1 MSAHLALA
9 GASRTLRTL
18 LRDRMAQEG
27 LAVTLSP
34 PDVTPSEAA
43 GLRVNLYLLHL
54 TPSPH
59 LMNQPPRQ
67 DLQGRIPARPP
78 LALDLTYLVTTHAAD
93 EAAPGAELEAQTA
106 LADAL
111 ATLHE
116 HAVITPAMRVLRAGL
131 TDAPQGAPVMDLALL
146 GQVER
151 LTITLRRAELAE
163 HTQIWSALNTSPLR
177 RAALIGLSVIELA
190 ARERRPLARPV
201 SERRIHLQ
209 PFAPPLITDAFRTGV
224 PGERRVRI
232 GDGITLEG
240 MNFRGLRTLIQFGE
254 LAPVEVTV
262 REDGTILTPPIPDD
276 VALQPGPL
284 GLRVIAERE
293 PEGVG
298 GGTGHGRPIAE
309 LAVPPTPRHLSDTT
323 VMMLIP
329 RVTAAAVLPAGA
341 GLAARVSVSGER
353 LFSPGAATLVTV
365 GDAIAA
371 VIDPPLGTGAA
382 TSASVEVRLADLG
395 LAAGEAAG
403 RPVRVRVN
411 GADSAEPVLVTP

>member
-1 MSAHLALA
+1 
-9 GASRTLRTL
+9 
-18 LRDRMAQEG
+18 
-27 LAVTLSP
+27 
-34 PDVTPSEAA
+34 
-43 GLRVNLYLLHL
+43 
-54 TPSPH
+54 
-59 LMNQPPRQ
+59 
-67 DLQGRIPARPP
+67 
-78 LALDLTYLVTTHAAD
+78 
-93 EAAPGAELEAQTA
+93 
-106 LADAL
+106 
-111 ATLHE
+111 
-116 HAVITPAMRVLRAGL
+116 
-131 TDAPQGAPVMDLALL
+131 
-146 GQVER
+146 
-151 LTITLRRAELAE
+151 
-163 HTQIWSALNTSPLR
+163 
-177 RAALIGLSVIELA
+177 
-190 ARERRPLARPV
+190 V

-209 PFAPPLITDAFRTGV
+209 PFAPPLITDAFRTGA